1 MALHQ
6 SATALHQPM
15 LAFAGIE
22 RDRCGLGPFPTWALI
37 KRYGD
42 TPRSF
47 SYAQLNH
54 RQLYIRGEAIRLA
67 GLAFKWP
74 QGQTYT
80 RHYRIPST
88 LFLLRIGEIKAVD
101 GPAQTGRKIAAAV
114 KNDPFSLRG
123 DGEERPGYPHIVQS
137 SAIHAQIVSQVSCS
151 DSPRC
156 RSCESKWIGQRVRQ
170 RVRTADHSL
179 VPAYQRVR
187 IRSLGS
193 GCEFQT
199 RAPRKYAILRSLG
212 RAVAH
217 MR

>member
-1 MALHQ
+1 LSGINPSRVAIFSLRAPLIGLMALHQ

-88 LFLLRIGEIKAVD
+88 LFFLRIGEIKAVD
-101 GPAQTGRKIAAAV
+101 RAEGTARKIAAAV
-114 KNDPFSLRG
+114 KNNSISFRG
-123 DGEERPGYPHIVQS
+123 YGEERPGYPHIVQR
-137 SAIHAQIVSQVSCS
+137 SAVHTQIVPQVSCWVLS
-151 DSPRC
+151 LIVRA
-156 RSCESKWIGQRVRQ
+156 RVN
-170 RVRTADHSL
+170 
-179 VPAYQRVR
+179 
-187 IRSLGS
+187 
-193 GCEFQT
+193 
-199 RAPRKYAILRSLG
+199 
-212 RAVAH
+212 
-217 MR
+217 

>member
-1 MALHQ
+1 
-6 SATALHQPM
+6 M

-101 GPAQTGRKIAAAV
+101 GPAQTGRKVAAAV

-137 SAIHAQIVSQVSCS
+137 SAIHAQIVSQVSCRILPGVVR
-151 DSPRC
+151 PRVN
-156 RSCESKWIGQRVRQ
+156 G
-170 RVRTADHSL
+170 
-179 VPAYQRVR
+179 
-187 IRSLGS
+187 
-193 GCEFQT
+193 
-199 RAPRKYAILRSLG
+199 
-212 RAVAH
+212 
-217 MR
+217 

>member
-22 RDRCGLGPFPTWALI
+22 RDRCGLRPFPTWALI

-42 TPRSF
+42 TP

-88 LFLLRIGEIKAVD
+88 LFLLSL
-101 GPAQTGRKIAAAV
+101 AAV
-114 KNDPFSLRG
+114 PAPLSKRACVRARESKVSR
-123 DGEERPGYPHIVQS
+123 E
-137 SAIHAQIVSQVSCS
+137 IVSQ
-151 DSPRC
+151 
-156 RSCESKWIGQRVRQ
+156 
-170 RVRTADHSL
+170 
-179 VPAYQRVR
+179 
-187 IRSLGS
+187 
-193 GCEFQT
+193 
-199 RAPRKYAILRSLG
+199 LR
-212 RAVAH
+212 
-217 MR
+217 

>member
-1 MALHQ
+1 LQFLVSEHLLIGLMALHQ

-101 GPAQTGRKIAAAV
+101 GPAQTGRKVAAAV

-137 SAIHAQIVSQVSCS
+137 SAIHAQIVSQVSCRIF
-151 DSPRC
+151 PGVVRA
-156 RSCESKWIGQRVRQ
+156 RVN
-170 RVRTADHSL
+170 
-179 VPAYQRVR
+179 
-187 IRSLGS
+187 G
-193 GCEFQT
+193 
-199 RAPRKYAILRSLG
+199 
-212 RAVAH
+212 
-217 MR
+217 

>member
-6 SATALHQPM
+6 STTALHQPM

-101 GPAQTGRKIAAAV
+101 GPAQTGRKVAAAV

-123 DGEERPGYPHIVQS
+123 DGEESPGYPHIVQS
-137 SAIHAQIVSQVSCS
+137 SAIHAQIVSQVSCRIL
-151 DSPRC
+151 PGVVRA
-156 RSCESKWIGQRVRQ
+156 RVN
-170 RVRTADHSL
+170 
-179 VPAYQRVR
+179 
-187 IRSLGS
+187 G
-193 GCEFQT
+193 
-199 RAPRKYAILRSLG
+199 
-212 RAVAH
+212 
-217 MR
+217 